1 VVLSQE
7 MKGKGSWALIDDSSY
22 TPISQGVVVINQP
35 ERNNVQAYKFYKFLF
50 SKEAKII
57 LKDFGYSVD
66 E

>member
-1 VVLSQE
+1 MVKVLP
-7 MKGKGSWALIDDSSY
+7 KPINWVLINDNSY
-22 TPISQGVVVINQP
+22 TRISQGIVVINQP
-35 ERNNVQAYKFYKFLF
+35 NRNNSQAYKFYKFLF